1 MPMNIDRRRA
11 LRLTAAALAAPAAF
25 AVRAQQDYPDKPVQ
39 LVVAWPPGGGTD
51 TLARTIAEGLG
62 KELGQPVVVVNR
74 PGASGLIGTGQVARA
89 PADGYTLLLDTGNA
103 TLRPAIEPGTPF
115 KPADFTPI
123 CLLTESPVALAVSS
137 SVPVNTLAELV
148 AYSRKNAGKV
158 NYASTG
164 PGSPQN
170 LVGELMKVKAGLDW
184 VQVPY
189 QGGAPALADL
199 VAGRVHV
206 MFSNPVPLMPYANTG
221 RLKVLAVTS
230 ASRLPALDHVPTMK
244 EAGQPDFEI
253 GFWNGVLAPAGAP
266 AHVVDKLSAALLK
279 VMAQP
284 KVKDALVRQGSVLTP
299 LGPKEFAPYMARDT
313 ERWKSVAAAIR
324 YQPTAGKPS

>member
-1 MPMNIDRRRA
+1 MEMKIDRRTA
-11 LRLTAAALAAPAAF
+11 LRMAAAAIAAPAAF
-25 AVRAQQDYPDKPVQ
+25 AVAAQQDYPDKPIQ
-39 LVVAWPPGGGTD
+39 LVVAYPPGGGTD
-51 TLARTIAEGLG
+51 TLARIIAEGLG
-62 KELGQPVVVVNR
+62 KEVGQPVIVVNR
-74 PGASGLIGTGQVARA
+74 AGASGLIGTGQVTRA
-89 PADGYTLLLDTGNA
+89 APDGYTLLLDTGNT

-123 CLLTESPVALAVSS
+123 CLLTESPVALAASS
-137 SVPVNTLAELV
+137 SLPVNSLAELI
-148 AYSRKNAGKV
+148 AYSRKHAGQV

-170 LVGELMKVKAGLDW
+170 LVSELLKVRAGLDW

-206 MFSNPVPLMPYANTG
+206 MFSNPVPLMPYANTN

-230 ASRLPALDHVPTMK
+230 TLRLPALENVPTMK

-266 AHVVDKLSAALLK
+266 VHVVDKLAAALLT
-279 VMAQP
+279 VMAQS
-284 KVKDALVRQGSVLTP
+284 KVQDALLRQGSVLTS
-299 LGPKEFAPYMARDT
+299 LGPKEFATYMAMDT
-313 ERWKSVAAAIR
+313 ERWKSVAASIR